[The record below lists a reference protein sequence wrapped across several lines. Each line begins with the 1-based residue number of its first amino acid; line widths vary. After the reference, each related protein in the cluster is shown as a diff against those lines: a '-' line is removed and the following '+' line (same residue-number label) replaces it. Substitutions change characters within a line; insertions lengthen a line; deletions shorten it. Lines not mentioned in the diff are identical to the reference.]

1 MDFITA
7 LLGYVA
13 FLVGI
18 IAFQSNKQKHIVLL
32 KAFTDICFG
41 VQYILLGAYTGA
53 ATDLVG
59 CIRNLIFAKEFKR
72 KSTQYII
79 TAFFIAIMIA
89 IGIVTWDGYLT
100 LLAIAGKLC
109 TTISFSIK
117 NTKYLRLFT
126 IPSGL
131 MWIIYNAVTGSVGG
145 VLYEAMVIVSIIIAA
160 YRYDRKPKSG
170 APKLKN
176 IER

>member
-7 LLGYVA
+7 MLGYIA

-18 IAFQSNKQKHIVLL
+18 ISFQSNKHKHIVLL

-59 CIRNLIFAKEFKR
+59 CVRNLIFAKEFKK

-79 TAFFIAIMIA
+79 TACFVGIMIG
-89 IGIVTWDGYLT
+89 IGIVTWSGWLS

-126 IPSGL
+126 IPSGI
-131 MWIIYNAVTGSVGG
+131 MWIIYNAASGSVGG

-160 YRYDRKPKSG
+160 YRYDRKPEFGVADPEKS
-170 APKLKN
+170 
-176 IER
+176 